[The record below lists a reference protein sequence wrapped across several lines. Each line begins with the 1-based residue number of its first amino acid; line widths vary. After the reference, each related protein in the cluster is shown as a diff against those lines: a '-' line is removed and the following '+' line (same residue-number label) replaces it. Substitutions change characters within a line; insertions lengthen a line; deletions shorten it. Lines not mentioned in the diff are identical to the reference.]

1 MTRWVFNEDGWT
13 DWQQHDGKGC
23 PCVGW
28 WAEWMWDNGMKREG
42 FPMSQYVNS
51 ETGVR
56 VDPTFFPVPNT
67 WDFSTHPKHRTV
79 RYRVRKPKG
88 AEMLERLVQ
97 DVHEPVD
104 A

>member
-28 WAEWMWDNGMKREG
+28 YCQDVHDYRTHTETDEG
-42 FPMSQYVNS
+42 IALGGKSWFWGSGPQY
-51 ETGVR
+51 TR
-56 VDPTFFPVPNT
+56 IL
-67 WDFSTHPKHRTV
+67 

-88 AEMLERLVQ
+88 AEMLEQLVQ
-97 DVHEPVD
+97 DVPEPVD

>member
-13 DWQQHDGKGC
+13 DWIDHDGKGC

-28 WAEWMWDNGMKREG
+28 MVQAIHDGFFDTWIGIAGSEGGESWDWTYSDSYA
-42 FPMSQYVNS
+42 PLI
-51 ETGVR
+51 
-56 VDPTFFPVPNT
+56 
-67 WDFSTHPKHRTV
+67 

-88 AEMLERLVQ
+88 AEMLEQLVQ
-97 DVHEPVD
+97 DVPEPVD

>member
-28 WAEWMWDNGMKREG
+28 WVNVEHCDGWTGEDLAADGFSWDWTNYPK
-42 FPMSQYVNS
+42 YL
-51 ETGVR
+51 R
-56 VDPTFFPVPNT
+56 VI
-67 WDFSTHPKHRTV
+67 

-88 AEMLERLVQ
+88 AEMLEQLVQ
-97 DVHEPVD
+97 DVPEPVD

>member
-13 DWQQHDGKGC
+13 DWIDHDGNGC

-28 WAEWMWDNGMKREG
+28 WVHLVIGDVDGETPEGLDWDGPGGINDYEWQGV
-42 FPMSQYVNS
+42 VNKCS
-51 ETGVR
+51 GSWTYDEEY
-56 VDPTFFPVPNT
+56 FPVI
-67 WDFSTHPKHRTV
+67 K
-79 RYRVRKPKG
+79 YRVRKPKG

-97 DVHEPVD
+97 DVPEPVD

>member
-13 DWQQHDGKGC
+13 DWINHDGKGC

-28 WAEWMWDNGMKREG
+28 WVEV
-42 FPMSQYVNS
+42 VNYGIS
-51 ETGVR
+51 
-56 VDPTFFPVPNT
+56 DT
-67 WDFSTHPKHRTV
+67 WIGIAGSGGGKSWYWSTHYTPV
-79 RYRVRKPKG
+79 IRYRVRKPKG

-97 DVHEPVD
+97 DMPEPVD